1 LSWQQELELN
11 QSIFKTVMSTNNI
24 NLSMKKNNEQKEYV
38 FAIAA
43 IFFAV
48 LFLITLFYFKY
59 SNENSTIDSTQKQQE
74 AISTAKNKH

>member
-1 LSWQQELELN
+1 
-11 QSIFKTVMSTNNI
+11 
-24 NLSMKKNNEQKEYV
+24 MKKNNEQKEYV

-59 SNENSTIDSTQKQQE
+59 SNENSTIDQKQKQQQE
-74 AISTAKNKH
+74 AISAATIKG